1 MATAMQ
7 IKLAY
12 EKECGFAVH
21 KTTIYR
27 LLERHQWRRIVPRPT
42 HPKKDPNAVD
52 EFKKTF
58 HS

>member
-1 MATAMQ
+1 MQ

-27 LLERHQWRRIVPRPT
+27 LLERHQWRKIVPKPT

-52 EFKKTF
+52 ELKKTF